1 MQLTPPSRMFF
12 LISIVLA
19 ACVLLVRYAGI
30 NIPVI
35 SDHTTLAM
43 LIAYLVLVAGVVLPG
58 V

>member
-1 MQLTPPSRMFF
+1 MNLTAPSRLIF
-12 LISIVLA
+12 LVSVLLA
-19 ACVLLVRYAGI
+19 AAVLLVRYAGV

-43 LIAYLVLVAGVVLPG
+43 LIAYLVLLIGVVFPG